1 MHTHDKVWQTAFQGG
16 QPVNEQEP
24 PTDELE
30 QHSASSVENTFVHHA
45 QLTQLASQL
54 MLLLLL
60 LLLNNLMN
68 VLPHHLFGI
77 ITSDDDTVIFY

>member
-30 QHSASSVENTFVHHA
+30 QHSASSVENAFVHHA
-45 QLTQLASQL
+45 QLTYLPTYPASQP
-54 MLLLLL
+54 MLL

-68 VLPHHLFGI
+68 VLPHHLFGSVHR
-77 ITSDDDTVIFY
+77 TSHNP